1 MKLSSQRQ
9 SEDPNYD
16 ICALCGYGGDLI
28 CCDSCPSSFHL
39 TCLDMKELPLGDW
52 NCGYCSCQYCSKIEK
67 SVKRYT
73 KNNPNDGLIVCLS
86 CRKRYHKSCCDIY
99 SCETVDSDYPFLCGK
114 RCQQTLERLE
124 MLVGVKHEIGS
135 GYFCTFVSKS
145 HLGSSA
151 SKMESR
157 EVNLKLVD
165 ALSIMDECFKPIF
178 MDDKGKNI
186 EMIPSILC
194 SRRSNSPAVDYGGF
208 FTVLL
213 ENEAETISVATI
225 RIHAQGRAEM
235 PFIGTRLTYRN
246 QGMCR
251 LLLNIIELTLSYLNV
266 EMLVIPSAS
275 EVKETW
281 ISRFGFEPIDKITKL
296 LMRNKNAVAFHGTD
310 RLQKRIQRHNFCDTS
325 LNFIEALNIDEITK
339 QKVERPIVSESRVSV
354 ITEADEIIRKNDCA
368 ESSSNRKRRSSS
380 KTVTNSEDCESE
392 QASSKR
398 AKLGLK
404 ETAQGNVG
412 TDSISGVKTN
422 DNFNGSRRRYCIR
435 SENKRDLW
443 KRMCVNPYL

>member
-1 MKLSSQRQ
+1 
-9 SEDPNYD
+9 
-16 ICALCGYGGDLI
+16 
-28 CCDSCPSSFHL
+28 
-39 TCLDMKELPLGDW
+39 
-52 NCGYCSCQYCSKIEK
+52 
-67 SVKRYT
+67 
-73 KNNPNDGLIVCLS
+73 
-86 CRKRYHKSCCDIY
+86 
-99 SCETVDSDYPFLCGK
+99 
-114 RCQQTLERLE
+114 
-124 MLVGVKHEIGS
+124 
-135 GYFCTFVSKS
+135 
-145 HLGSSA
+145 
-151 SKMESR
+151 
-157 EVNLKLVD
+157 
-165 ALSIMDECFKPIF
+165 
-178 MDDKGKNI
+178 
-186 EMIPSILC
+186 
-194 SRRSNSPAVDYGGF
+194 
-208 FTVLL
+208 
-213 ENEAETISVATI
+213 
-225 RIHAQGRAEM
+225 M